1 MRNLLTNEIYSKILP
16 FFPVNSKPL
25 LVEFD
30 EINEVILIVSS
41 EMKIY
46 IVSTK
51 DYSLQISIDIEA
63 ALSFE
68 SSLMMNTMT
77 AIENN
82 ENPFVFIT
90 YKPEIDSIILGFSS
104 GDLSTISINEGKSS
118 NISLVSDEKVKLIA
132 MKASPNQE
140 HIIAVLSNY
149 TLLLISYDTLSV
161 VNKCSVDDND
171 LSKVN
176 ENDILKEADIS
187 FKQNGDL
194 FAVIYNVNNGYKCIV
209 RDMKLNVFKGPAR
222 ADNKIVFSVAEAPL
236 DYMSSLVSFQPNG
249 SLIAFYDTKNNNVFF
264 SEKNCLIHGKF
275 NVVSHHL
282 SSLNNVVPVFLRWSF
297 DSPMI
302 LLVLKSNENNKYY
315 IQIYHRS
322 NYEWSLKYESER
334 DCHIIECKFSD
345 IKSNELMIYNNQNRV
360 EIISFVFD
368 YVSSLSSGNNYKQNN
383 GEICVIDNNMIKY
396 SPLGII
402 NIPPPMSLVKVQT
415 KGEKCFWY
423 KNYFFT
429 LSSQV
434 IYVYKSSKKQFELF
448 AELTFAYNKLN
459 MNYIKKVIFVP
470 SYSKNVGVIVINA
483 INPNNTDKEQLIFFL
498 YDISFTEDDYKT
510 IAAIN
515 NVKAIN
521 IKEYEVN
528 ESNRGII
535 FNSVKYEKN
544 YEKVSLTKGTEEKE
558 ELNQKPKQMNL
569 DMLQLDHIGQNV
581 EEKKETI
588 DENIIKLYQIVNNLK
603 HNEIIM
609 NSISLNISTL
619 EVTTH
624 SIDSILHPNKNE
636 KIIKVASCMTSNNK
650 ELIIYLTHN
659 NKLYQNSKLLSTDIN
674 SFVIFKH
681 FLLFTQISSS
691 PYSTLHLIDL
701 NNEKMISN
709 LEPNQFI
716 QNLNYKNFNMRTIER
731 GSQIVTCGGINVV
744 LQMPRGN
751 LETISPRLI
760 VLDEIMKLVK
770 QEENYEL
777 AFVLSRKHKINLNF
791 IYDINPT
798 LFLKN
803 ISKFVSQVKKQD
815 YINLFIN
822 SLSNDICEEYQILFE
837 VEKTKV
843 VNQTNEETKVNKIC
857 SLLRKTLIDLKD
869 DNYINSILISY
880 IKQNPPM
887 YLESLKLVQQL
898 KIDNSSKADKALEFL
913 CWIVKADT
921 LFDFALKTYDF
932 ELVIMCA
939 KHTQKDPKE
948 YLSYLNS
955 LEEIK
960 KKDIILMK
968 YQINMDQKY
977 YSDALIEISKGGE
990 KYFDKCLQLIKEHE
1004 LFELGLSLFNQ
1015 PINEQLYMKIYD
1027 AKGDSYFKVKQYSQ
1041 ASVCYLRSRNY
1052 QKAFKCYI
1060 ETGRVSEALT
1070 LLTTNV
1076 PFGTIENEEFT
1087 TDLYENIMTIL
1098 EICKV
1103 KKLSLEIEKVYL
1115 FLITNNT
1122 WTQFTPDKMQ
1132 SISIKIIES
1141 LVQIKAYISA
1151 YFTCTNL
1158 MRILSSNEQYV
1169 SITSSLSKKLFE
1181 EIDLSY
1187 NLYYNNLIKNQSF
1200 FNEKY
1205 NRLLT
1210 VQQLKREHPEL
1221 FVIDISKNGEED
1233 NVSDSG
1239 SVRSKSNKSSKSS
1252 MTRKT
1257 KMRKPNR
1264 TVREGSPMEEENLI
1278 SILKDL
1284 KIDQA
1289 QIDGLSELGEVLM
1302 MCKFNSKAEEILKQK
1317 DSYVKNVN
1325 AKIDN
1330 MFSVEQ
1336 VKYYN
1341 ENPIINEIFPELSL
1355 GKIGKPSNEKNK

>member
-1 MRNLLTNEIYSKILP
+1 MRNLLTNEIYTQTLS
-16 FFPVNSKPL
+16 FFPNNSKPL
-25 LVEFD
+25 LVAFD

-51 DYSLQISIDIEA
+51 DYSLQHSIDIEG
-63 ALSFE
+63 ALSFN
-68 SSLMMNTMT
+68 SSLMMNAMT
-77 AIENN
+77 AIENK
-82 ENPFVFIT
+82 ENPFLFIT
-90 YKPEIDSIILGFSS
+90 YKPEIDCIILGFSS
-104 GDLSTISINEGKSS
+104 GDLSTISINEGQSS

-161 VNKCSVDDND
+161 INKCSVDDND

-176 ENDILKEADIS
+176 ESDILKEADIS

-194 FAVIYNVNNGYKCIV
+194 FAVNYNVNNGYKCIV

-249 SLIAFYDTKNNNVFF
+249 SLIAFYNTKTNSVFF
-264 SEKNCLIHGKF
+264 SEKNCLVHGHF
-275 NVVSHHL
+275 NVLSHHL
-282 SSLNNVVPVFLRWSF
+282 SSLKNVIPVFLRWSF
-297 DSPMI
+297 DSPML
-302 LLVLKSNENNKYY
+302 LLVLRNNDDNKYY

-334 DCHIIECKFSD
+334 DIPIIECKFSD
-345 IKSNELMIYNNQNRV
+345 IKSNELMIYNNENRV

-368 YVSSLSSGNNYKQNN
+368 YVSSLSSGNNYKENN
-383 GEICVIDNNMIKY
+383 GEICVIDNDIIKY

-402 NIPPPMSLVKVQT
+402 NIPPPMALVKVQT

-429 LSSQV
+429 LSSHV
-434 IYVYKSSKKQFELF
+434 IYVYKSTKKQFELF
-448 AELTFAYNKLN
+448 SELTFDYDKLN

-470 SYSKNVGVIVINA
+470 SYSKKVGVIVINA
-483 INPNNTDKEQLIFFL
+483 IDPNKADKEQLIFFL
-498 YDISFTEDDYKT
+498 YEISFTEDAYKT
-510 IAAIN
+510 IETIHN
-515 NVKAIN
+515 TKAIN
-521 IKEYEVN
+521 IAEYEVN

-535 FNSVKYEKN
+535 FNSVQYEEN
-544 YEKVSLTKGTEEKE
+544 YRKDCETKEEVKE

-569 DMLQLDHIGQNV
+569 DMLQLDHIGQNI
-581 EEKKETI
+581 EETNHKV
-588 DENIIKLYQIVNNLK
+588 DENIIKFYQIVNDIK
-603 HNEIIM
+603 QNEIIM

-619 EVTTH
+619 EVTSH
-624 SIDSILHPNKNE
+624 SIDSIVHPNQNE
-636 KIIKVASCMTSNNK
+636 KIIKVSSCMTSNNK
-650 ELIIYLTHN
+650 ELIIYLTQN

-691 PYSTLHLIDL
+691 PYSTLHSIAL

-709 LEPNQFI
+709 LEPNQFN

-777 AFVLSRKHKINLNF
+777 AFILSRKHKINLNF

-857 SLLRKTLIDLKD
+857 SLLRNTLIDLKD

-887 YLESLKLVQQL
+887 YFEALKLVQKL

-977 YSDALIEISKGGE
+977 YSDALIEISKGGD
-990 KYFDKCLQLIKEHE
+990 KYFDKCLQLIKDHE

-1027 AKGDSYFKVKQYSQ
+1027 AKGDSYLKDKKYSQ
-1041 ASVCYLRSRNY
+1041 ASFCYLRSRNY
-1052 QKAFKCYI
+1052 LKAFKCYI

-1070 LLTTNV
+1070 LLTTNIS
-1076 PFGTIENEEFT
+1076 FGTIENEEYT

-1103 KKLSLEIEKVYL
+1103 KKLSSEIEKVYL

-1122 WTQFTPDKMQ
+1122 WTKFTPEKIQ
-1132 SISIKIIES
+1132 SVSIKIIES

-1158 MRILSSNEQYV
+1158 MRILSSNEQYI

-1187 NLYYNNLIKNQSF
+1187 NLYYNNLVKNQSY

-1210 VQQLKREHPEL
+1210 VQQLKRDHPEL

-1239 SVRSKSNKSSKSS
+1239 SVRSQSNKSSKSS

-1264 TVREGSPMEEENLI
+1264 TVREGSPMEEENII

-1284 KIDQA
+1284 KIDQS
-1289 QIDGLSELGEVLM
+1289 QIDGLFELGEVLM
-1302 MCKFNSKAEEILKQK
+1302 MCKYNSKAEEILKQK

-1325 AKIDN
+1325 AKIEN
-1330 MFSVEQ
+1330 LFSVEQ

-1355 GKIGKPSNEKNK
+1355 GKIGKTSNEKNK